1 MSRLGLMMAVGAMML
16 VSSQAS
22 ADCKLGTMYFDLNQV
37 TTVEMQ
43 ATSGEYCAS
52 QFRIP
57 KLVITQAVVLEQPKN
72 GLVNFDQKT
81 FEWKYRPFPK
91 FKGDDTFVL
100 RIHGHND
107 RRNGDGTVVFK
118 VKVK

>member
-1 MSRLGLMMAVGAMML
+1 MNRPGLMMAGGLML
-16 VSSQAS
+16 LSSHAS
-22 ADCKLGTMYFDLNQV
+22 AECKLGTMYFDLNQV
-37 TTVEMQ
+37 TTVELQ

-57 KLVITQAVVLEQPKN
+57 RLVITRAAVLEQPKN

-81 FEWKYRPFPK
+81 FEWKYRPFPR
-91 FKGDDTFVL
+91 FKGEDTFVL
-100 RIHGHND
+100 RIHGYND

-118 VKVK
+118 VRVQ